1 MCGRDSP
8 ADRGQVYTIEGV
20 TAAILMVIAVL
31 LALQAV
37 TVTPTTPG
45 TIDRDTR
52 NKLQVQAHDVLAASD
67 ESGSLS
73 ETLRYW
79 SVSSTTFHV
88 PEDAEYGASDSV
100 GYGFNDP
107 PTEFGALM
115 DQTFSQRG
123 YKYNVY
129 LEVRSGDD
137 SRSLTTYPLVR
148 RGEPT
153 DNAVTATYVVTLYD
167 DQRLTSPDS
176 SRRLGE
182 LSSDEFYA
190 EDVDE
195 DESLFNIVRVRV
207 VIW

>member
-1 MCGRDSP
+1 MTDRSTD
-8 ADRGQVYTIEGV
+8 DRGQVYTLEGV
-20 TAAILMVIAVL
+20 TAAVLLFVAVL

-52 NKLQVQAHDVLAASD
+52 SKLQVQAHDVLIAGQ

-79 SVSSTTFHV
+79 NVSTQSFYV
-88 PEDAEYGASDSV
+88 PPSEEYAASDSV
-100 GYGFNDP
+100 GYGFHDP
-107 PTEFGALM
+107 PTEFGDMLN
-115 DQTFSQRG
+115 QTFSQRG

-129 LEVRSGDD
+129 LETRRGDD
-137 SRSLTTYPLVR
+137 WTKSERYPLVK

-153 DNAVTATYVVTLYD
+153 DNAVTATYVVTMYD
-167 DQRLTSPDS
+167 NQTLSPAS
-176 SRRLGE
+176 SRKLGDLGE
-182 LSSDEFYA
+182 EEFYA
-190 EDVDE
+190 EDIYPDE
-195 DESLFNIVRVRV
+195 PLFNIVRVRV